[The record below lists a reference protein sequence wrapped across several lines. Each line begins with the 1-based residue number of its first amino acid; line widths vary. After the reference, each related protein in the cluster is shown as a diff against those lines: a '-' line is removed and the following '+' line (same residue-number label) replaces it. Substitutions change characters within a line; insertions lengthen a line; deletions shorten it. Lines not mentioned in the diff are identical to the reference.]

1 MRDIQADRQAC
12 RPEGLKSPFWFP
24 GGFALIPVV
33 ESVGRGLPSR
43 VPVARTPELKIRG
56 VRLRGGA
63 SRIDFA
69 SL

>member
-1 MRDIQADRQAC
+1 MRVIQADRQAC
-12 RPEGLKSPFWFP
+12 RPEGLKSSFLVP
-24 GGFALIPVV
+24 GGVASSSVV
-33 ESVGRGLPSR
+33 ESGGRGLPSR